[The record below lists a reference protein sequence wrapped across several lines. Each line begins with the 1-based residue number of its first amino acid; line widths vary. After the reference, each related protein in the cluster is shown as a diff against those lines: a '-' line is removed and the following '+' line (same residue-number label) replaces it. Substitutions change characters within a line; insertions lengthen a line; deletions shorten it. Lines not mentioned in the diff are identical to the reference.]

1 MRNQSIELINIAKD
15 LREHVNSLHLSM
27 DVDNSH
33 GISINISDN
42 LRLYYSINR
51 DYMSVEFGLWP
62 KTTTVAL
69 FETHNFSN
77 NTININVEK
86 VDDVELEAMILLVQS
101 DIAIFKRSKLTKQ
114 NDVYTC
120 ASSI

>member
-33 GISINISDN
+33 GINIKISDN
-42 LRLYYSINR
+42 LRLYYSKNR

-62 KTTTVAL
+62 KATTVAL